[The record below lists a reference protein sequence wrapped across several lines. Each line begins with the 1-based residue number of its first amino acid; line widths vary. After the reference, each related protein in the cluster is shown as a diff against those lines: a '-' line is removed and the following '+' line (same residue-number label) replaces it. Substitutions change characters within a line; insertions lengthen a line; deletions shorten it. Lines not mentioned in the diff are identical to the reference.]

1 MKRLIV
7 FGSLFFL
14 GLGAFAQSNPAP
26 GEWRVRLR
34 AVYVVPQES
43 AEVGVIGG
51 DAQISKSFIPELDF
65 TYFFTKN
72 LAAELILGT
81 TRHKVKTRGS
91 DLSAIGGPDQA
102 EVNLGKVWLL
112 PPTLTLQYH
121 YPAGKFKPYVGAGIN
136 YTIFYS
142 ADQGPVV
149 QDISY
154 KNRFA
159 FAAQAG
165 LDFAITDRMFINADL
180 KKIFL
185 STKATVN
192 AANLT
197 PSANP
202 ELAEVLSNIQADV
215 KIRPWLIGV
224 GLGYRF

>member
-34 AVYVVPQES
+34 AFHVIPQES

-72 LAAELILGT
+72 LSAELILGT
-81 TRHKVKTRGS
+81 TRHKVKTTGS
-91 DLSAIGGPDQA
+91 DLSAIGGPDRA

-121 YPAGKFKPYVGAGIN
+121 YPVGKFKPYVGAGVN
-136 YTIFYS
+136 YTIFYN

-185 STKATVN
+185 STKATVD

-197 PSANP
+197 PSENP
-202 ELAEVLSNIQADV
+202 ELADVLGNIQADV